1 MVCHGASPS
10 KRLSIIRELFAASTT
25 LPLSDSKEGSS
36 MIQSDPL
43 ALAIEAMRADPQ
55 AVSSEPFIQLVAAL
69 RPRHPQHIEDATHRI
84 RALTLMLGLDDGNQA
99 AVRQYVMAL
108 LGQRRLLHLLA
119 DAGILANQGFWSALR
134 TRLGAKVL
142 PEEHRDDYMLSVLG
156 QAFHASSDY
165 RWVGAV
171 APGIWLDLW
180 RSLAVTEAG
189 HRREIRS
196 IELEL
201 IEAAQVLSYR
211 ISAIGLEPEL
221 VRVHP
226 SIERFESPFLT
237 QNVAVRDYLER
248 YKARLVDD
256 ALVHED
262 DSHVQVLLGQCDEI
276 EGRVRKTMAR
286 EGVSVSLTYLMVRLR
301 QHLDRLRLLLAL
313 LDPAQAEMAAER
325 TVGLFYALVEADNRK
340 TSLRDLFATNT
351 DMLALQITQHAG
363 RTGEH
368 YIAADRAEW
377 KVMARSATGA
387 GVIVGFMALFKILL
401 AKLKLAPL
409 IEAFAFSM
417 NYSLGFM
424 LVHVLHFTIA
434 TKQPAMTA
442 ARIAASVDAGQGKG
456 EHRLDSLVDLIEA
469 VARTQFIAIV
479 CNACVALSTAF
490 AIALFVKYGLGQS
503 WVTVEK
509 AHVLLHDL
517 DPFRSLAVLHAAIAG
532 VCLFLSGLIS
542 GYYDNMAV
550 YNRIP
555 ARLWQLQWPR
565 RLFGEPRWRR
575 ICDYVENNL
584 GALAG
589 NFFFGIMLGSLGTV
603 GFLLG
608 LPLDIRHITFSSA
621 YLAYAAVALNFQ
633 LDWQTWA
640 TSLLGIGLIG
650 LTNLAVSFSLALF
663 VAMRARGGRL
673 AYNREL
679 IGKLFRRLRAAPKRF
694 FIAPVEAVE
703 PQAAPVVE

>member
-1 MVCHGASPS
+1 MS
-10 KRLSIIRELFAASTT
+10 
-25 LPLSDSKEGSS
+25 
-36 MIQSDPL
+36 QNDPL
-43 ALAIEAMRADPQ
+43 ALAIAAMRDDPQ
-55 AVSSEPFIQLVAAL
+55 AASVEPFIQLVATL
-69 RPRHPQHIEDATHRI
+69 RPQRPELVDDATHRI
-84 RALTLMLGLDDGNQA
+84 RALTLMLGLSEENRLA
-99 AVRQYVMAL
+99 ARQYIMAL

-134 TRLGAKVL
+134 QRIGAKVL

-156 QAFHASSDY
+156 RAFHVTTDY
-165 RWVGAV
+165 QWVAAV
-171 APGIWLDLW
+171 EPEIWLDLW
-180 RSLAVTEAG
+180 RALDVAAADHS
-189 HRREIRS
+189 REIRN

-237 QNVAVRDYLER
+237 QNVAVRDYLEL

-256 ALVHED
+256 TLVHED
-262 DSHVQVLLGQCDEI
+262 DSHVQVLLAQCNEI
-276 EGRVRKTMAR
+276 EARVRKTMAR

-301 QHLDRLRLLLAL
+301 QHLDRLRLLLTL
-313 LDPAQAEMAAER
+313 LDPAQSEMAAER
-325 TVGLFYALVEADNRK
+325 TVGLFCTLVQADNRK

-368 YIAADRAEW
+368 YIAADRSEW
-377 KVMARSATGA
+377 KAMARSAMGA

-479 CNACVALSTAF
+479 CNAGVALTTAF
-490 AIALFVKYGLGQS
+490 GIALFVKYGLGQT
-503 WVTVEK
+503 WVTTEK

-517 DPFRSLAVLHAAIAG
+517 DPLRSLAVLHAAIAG
-532 VCLFLSGLIS
+532 VCLFLAGLIS
-542 GYYDNMAV
+542 GYYDNMAI

-589 NFFFGIMLGSLGTV
+589 NFFFGIMLGSLGTL
-603 GFLLG
+603 GYLLG

-621 YLAYAAVALNFQ
+621 YLAYAAVALDFQ
-633 LDWQTWA
+633 LGWQAWA

-679 IGKLFRRLRAAPKRF
+679 IGKLLQRLWATPRRF
-694 FIAPVEAVE
+694 FVAPADTVE
-703 PQAAPVVE
+703 QRPVQLAE